1 MALAALEARRA
12 EHRQLEAEY
21 EARLAQEKEIAK
33 QMEAM
38 RKSIYSAVRA
48 NHKELDRL
56 QAELLE
62 CCPRIAL
69 LIKQKKE
76 EAADLNEELELKR
89 EQMQAE
95 LNASSDYRKRDLG
108 PRLTA
113 AQKAL
118 NEEIDRLAAQAM
130 AAAQTRASSMPPLH
144 QLPR

>member
-33 QMEAM
+33 EMDEM
-38 RKSIYSAVRA
+38 RKSIYRAVRA
-48 NHKELDRL
+48 NRDELDRL
-56 QAELLE
+56 QAELLK
-62 CCPRIAL
+62 CCPEIAM

-76 EAADLNEELELKR
+76 ESENLNEQLELKR

-95 LNASSDYRKRDLG
+95 LNASADYRKKDLG

-118 NEEIDRLAAQAM
+118 NEEIDRLAGQAM

>member
-1 MALAALEARRA
+1 M
-12 EHRQLEAEY
+12 EAEY
-21 EARLAQEKEIAK
+21 EARLAQEKTIAK
-33 QMEAM
+33 DMDAM
-38 RKSIYSAVRA
+38 RKSIYRAVRA
-48 NHKELDRL
+48 NRDELDRL
-56 QAELLE
+56 QADLLK
-62 CCPRIAL
+62 CCPEIAM

-76 EAADLNEELELKR
+76 ESADLNEELELKR

-95 LNASSDYRKRDLG
+95 LNASADYRKKDLG